1 VTGPNALGSGT
12 SRGTPSFG
20 TAEAQDRI
28 RRHQQAAEVLRA
40 RSVLVAAC
48 TLWVICGAGLDL
60 ATHHVIGT
68 GSLAFVLIVRF
79 ATTAFHVAVVYPLFR
94 SPPPAVRTSQI
105 LVASVF
111 PVTSFALMLIA
122 THQGGLTSPYATA
135 VFVIVMGQT
144 IAWPAPWRRGA
155 LLAAMSAL
163 VYPIGLLVAAS
174 VDPLIAAQLQS
185 RHELATFAVYVAVIF
200 AGAIVAVWG
209 GHVIWSLKQ
218 SVFESRKLGRYRLLR
233 RIGQGGMGEVWRA
246 EDRAL
251 RRGVALKI
259 LSPEHGKKPSRVARF
274 EREIQATAAV
284 SHPNVVR
291 IHDWGVTD
299 DGVWYYAMD
308 LLEGKDLG
316 TVVRK
321 AGLLPPALV
330 VDLFFDAAKGLAA
343 AHRAGVIHRDI
354 KPPNLFVVAPDAEPV
369 RLELLDFGIARM
381 AAADLEGELT
391 VAGHVMGTPGFM
403 APEVVAGAPATVA
416 SDIYGLAASVY
427 FALTGSTPRDANNAP
442 VSELIAGIPPEL
454 DDAIERALDP
464 EPSRRP
470 ASADD
475 FAAALAKCTLSWT
488 GGFSIDRAQTQP
500 VVFPPSDPTVDPEA
514 PPTQVER
521 QSRSSL
527 KP

>member
-1 VTGPNALGSGT
+1 MGSNA

-28 RRHQQAAEVLRA
+28 RRHQHAAEVLRA
-40 RSVLVAAC
+40 RSILVAAC
-48 TLWVICGAGLDL
+48 TLWVVCGAGLDL

-79 ATTAFHVAVVYPLFR
+79 STTAFHVAVVYPLYR
-94 SPPPAVRTSQI
+94 SSPPSARTSEI

-111 PVTSFALMLIA
+111 PVSSFALMLIA

-155 LLAAMSAL
+155 VLAALSSL
-163 VYPIGLLVAAS
+163 VYPIGLLIAATF
-174 VDPLIAAQLQS
+174 DPHIAAQLVDG
-185 RHELATFAVYVAVIF
+185 HELAVFAVYVAVIM

-321 AGLLPPALV
+321 AGLLPPALA
-330 VDLFFDAAKGLAA
+330 VDLFFDAARGLHA

-354 KPPNLFVVAPDAEPV
+354 KPTNLFVVAPEAEPV

-381 AAADLEGELT
+381 AAADENDGELT
-391 VAGHVMGTPGFM
+391 MAGVVMGTPGFM

-427 FALTGSTPRDANNAP
+427 FALAGTTPRDANNAP
-442 VSELIAGIPPEL
+442 VSELIAGIPPDL

-464 EPSRRP
+464 DPSRRP
-470 ASADD
+470 ASAED
-475 FAAALAKCTLSWT
+475 FAAALAKSKLSWT
-488 GGFSIDRAQTQP
+488 GGFSIDRANTQP
-500 VVFPPSDPTVDPEA
+500 VVFPSSDPTVDPEA

-521 QSRSSL
+521 QSRPL
-527 KP
+527 IKP